1 MLVQELI
8 MDEMNPIPADKL
20 TELYRLVRQFRL
32 GLVEGQPMPDDK
44 YLLRKQKIVYHEP
57 FEPVVLAD
65 WDVLK

>member
-1 MLVQELI
+1 
-8 MDEMNPIPADKL
+8 
-20 TELYRLVRQFRL
+20 
-32 GLVEGQPMPDDK
+32 MPDDK